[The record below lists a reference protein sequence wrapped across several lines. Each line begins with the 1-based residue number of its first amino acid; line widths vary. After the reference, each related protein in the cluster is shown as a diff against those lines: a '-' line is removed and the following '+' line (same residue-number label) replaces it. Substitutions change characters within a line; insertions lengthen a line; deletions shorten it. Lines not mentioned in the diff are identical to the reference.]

1 MPKNPSRANCWLRVT
16 MLLVAGLL
24 CLPYAASP
32 AAAQDLA
39 GSPLG
44 VGVSAQITYGNGQ
57 DVLLRASPGYDQMVV
72 NGYAEGT
79 TVEIVDGPLT
89 AADGSTWFGVL
100 VAGEPGFL
108 AADVLA
114 AGAAPQPAAD
124 VAEAPVAAPA
134 DGAQELTVARP
145 AAAPAGTAYAT
156 ADLNLRTGPGPE
168 DPILLV
174 VPAGA
179 PLSTTGEAANGYLGV
194 AYDGQSGWA
203 DGAYLGT
210 GAPANDPGLQEL
222 TVAQPAAPAET
233 TAAAPSDSAV
243 PVADPAAAPAG
254 TSASVIGL
262 VNLRGGPSEADAV
275 LRVLPTGSPVT
286 VTGAE
291 SSGFL
296 PVWYN
301 GTAGWIATQFIDSS
315 GLTTPSPAQ
324 PAAAPAATGET
335 AAPAGARIVAQPVNL
350 RAEPAAASPV
360 IAAIPGGTELTPL
373 AGPEAGFYQVSYNGL
388 TGWVSGAYLGETGV
402 PADGQP
408 TSAYAP
414 GPGLEPDAG
423 GSGLIWPVAG
433 GSWTIMQGY
442 NGSSHQ
448 NQSSNWQYYYSLDL
462 VRSDGGT
469 AGAVVLA
476 PTAGTVRWLD
486 PSSGGI
492 SIDIGNGHAIAM
504 FHVSVDPGLRD
515 GTPVQQGQAIG
526 HISGP
531 GEAGFAGTPHL
542 HVSLW
547 QTSDGGNWSRS
558 AAPFTGPY
566 AIAGQEFPD
575 IGGSNQ
581 HRGTE
586 IQV

>member
-1 MPKNPSRANCWLRVT
+1 MPMNPRRATCWLRVT
-16 MLLVAGLL
+16 MLLVVGLL

-32 AAAQDLA
+32 AAAQELA
-39 GSPLG
+39 GPPLA
-44 VGVSAQITYGNGQ
+44 VGAPAQITYGNGQ
-57 DVLLRASPGYDQMVV
+57 DVLLRASPGYDQVV
-72 NGYAEGT
+72 LNGYAEGT
-79 TVEIVDGPLT
+79 PVEIVDGPLT

-100 VAGEPGFL
+100 VAGEPGYL
-108 AADVLA
+108 AGDVLGGG
-114 AGAAPQPAAD
+114 GAPEPAAD
-124 VAEAPVAAPA
+124 LAEAPAAAPA
-134 DGAQELTVARP
+134 DGTQELTAAQP
-145 AAAPAGTAYAT
+145 AAAPEAAPAGTAYAT
-156 ADLNLRTGPGPE
+156 ADLNLRAGPGPE

-179 PLSTTGEAANGYLGV
+179 PLATTGEAANGYLGV

-203 DGAYLGT
+203 DGAYLGA
-210 GAPANDPGLQEL
+210 GAPAADPGLQEL
-222 TVAQPAAPAET
+222 TAAQPAAPAET
-233 TAAAPSDSAV
+233 TA
-243 PVADPAAAPAG
+243 PVADPAAASAG
-254 TSASVIGL
+254 TSASVNGL

-275 LRVLPTGSPVT
+275 LRVLPAGSPVT

-301 GTAGWIATQFIDSS
+301 GTAGWIATRFIDSS
-315 GLTTPSPAQ
+315 GLTAPSPAQ

-335 AAPAGARIVAQPVNL
+335 MPLTGARIVAEPVNL
-350 RAEPAAASPV
+350 RAEPAVASPV
-360 IAAIPGGTELTPL
+360 IGVIPGGTELSPL

-388 TGWVSGAYLGETGV
+388 TGWVAGAALGETGA
-402 PADGQP
+402 PADGQS

-423 GSGLIWPVAG
+423 GSGLIWPVTG
-433 GSWTIMQGY
+433 GNWSIMQGY

-462 VRSDGGT
+462 VRSEGDT
-469 AGAVVLA
+469 AGQVVLA

-486 PSSGGI
+486 PSTGGI
-492 SIDIGNGHAIAM
+492 SIDIGNGHAVAM

-515 GTPVQQGQAIG
+515 GTPVQQGQVIG

-542 HVSLW
+542 HFSLW

-558 AAPFTGPY
+558 AVPFTGPY

-575 IGGSNQ
+575 TGGSNQ
-581 HRGTE
+581 YRGTE
-586 IQV
+586 IEV